1 MIFSVIFVILWIYK
15 LMKVIPFL
23 KMLNRI
29 LFHELGDLKLSK
41 NDQKKESK
49 IA

>member
-1 MIFSVIFVILWIYK
+1 
-15 LMKVIPFL
+15 MKVIQVL
-23 KMLNRI
+23 KMLSRI
-29 LFHELGDLKLSK
+29 LFHELGALKLSK